1 MNAKRILISLAGI
14 AVCCGVILTANY
26 GLGPVAQQRA
36 EAEQLKI
43 MQLLTG
49 GETFTKQDYAGDDE
63 NIRAVYATET
73 GYLIET
79 VTKGYAD
86 DITMWV
92 GVSSE
97 GEVNGVMVR
106 DMHETAGLGLRAFTD
121 GEFFIQTMGAAGDLE
136 VGTNA
141 DAITGATVTSRAL
154 VKGINSACA
163 FVTGAEIES
172 GATEWEG

>member
-14 AVCCGVILTANY
+14 AVCCGVILAANY

-49 GETFTKQDYAGDDE
+49 GETFTKQDAGDDE

>member
-1 MNAKRILISLAGI
+1 M
-14 AVCCGVILTANY
+14 
-26 GLGPVAQQRA
+26 
-36 EAEQLKI
+36 
-43 MQLLTG
+43 
-49 GETFTKQDYAGDDE
+49 
-63 NIRAVYATET
+63 
-73 GYLIET
+73 
-79 VTKGYAD
+79 TKGYAD

-172 GATEWEG
+172 CLLYTSPRAGLRPQRSSLRGRAIAGVPAEPRRSPRHGGCSG